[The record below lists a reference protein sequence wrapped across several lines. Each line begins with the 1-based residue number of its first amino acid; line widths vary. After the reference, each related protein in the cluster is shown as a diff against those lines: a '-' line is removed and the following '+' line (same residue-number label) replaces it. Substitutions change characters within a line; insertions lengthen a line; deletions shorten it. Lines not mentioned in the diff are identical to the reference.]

1 MKAIIIIYDQE
12 LQNEV
17 DFILRS
23 SQIQYFSR
31 FDGVKGQG
39 DSGLKLGDAVGPGL
53 NSAYWIVLQD
63 DQTKTVIRDLK
74 DFKNHKLKNKGVQI
88 FVLPVEEMI

>member
-1 MKAIIIIYDQE
+1 MKAIFMIYDQE

-23 SQIQYFSR
+23 NRVEHFSR
-31 FDGVKGQG
+31 FDGIKGQG
-39 DSGLKLGDAVGPGL
+39 ESGLKLGDAVGPGL
-53 NSAYWIVLQD
+53 NCAYWIVLPDEQS
-63 DQTKTVIRDLK
+63 KTLVKELK
-74 DFKNHKLKNKGVQI
+74 EFKNHKLKNKGIQL